1 MIILPTIAD
10 REETPVLIIIIRRKA
25 FTVLGLMFMR
35 FAIAL
40 LVRPCSR
47 YSNTSRSRRVR
58 LNCCETSDKGT
69 DPEGP
74 RSSRTAIL
82 GCEGSLA
89 HDSTTKNDR
98 QK

>member
-10 REETPVLIIIIRRKA
+10 REEAPVLIMIIRRKD
-25 FTVLGLMFMR
+25 FTVLGLIFMR

-47 YSNTSRSRRVR
+47 YSSASRSRCVR
-58 LNCCETSDKGT
+58 LNCRKASDHGTS
-69 DPEGP
+69 PEGP
-74 RSSRTAIL
+74 RSRRTAML
-82 GCEGSLA
+82 GGEESLA
-89 HDSTTKNDR
+89 CEPTENAR